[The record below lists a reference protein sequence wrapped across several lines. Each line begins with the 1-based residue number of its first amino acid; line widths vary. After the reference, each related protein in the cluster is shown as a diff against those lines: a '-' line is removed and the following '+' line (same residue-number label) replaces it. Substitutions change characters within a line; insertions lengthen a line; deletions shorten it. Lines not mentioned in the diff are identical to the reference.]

1 MTWRLLY
8 KRIGVRNLLM
18 AGVLV
23 IGGVWLFLG
32 VLEDVMSGDPLVTAD
47 VQIHAALQHIRFPL
61 LDSLMVG
68 ASELGDAAVTV
79 PVILVVLVC
88 FIWQK
93 KLRSA
98 LYWMAAVGFA
108 QLFVVTLKFII
119 RRPRP
124 ALMYD
129 GVHGFSFPSNHAT
142 MSVVTYGFLAFFVA
156 RAWGNV
162 ARLRIAIATGLFMFL
177 ISFSRLYLGAHWFS
191 DVLAGVSFGVAWIA
205 TAAVLHHV
213 GDENHNQ
220 RDASSLAVASFV
232 TFAISATVH
241 IIMRHSGDLTLYA
254 PR

>member
-8 KRIGVRNLLM
+8 ERIGVRNLLV

-32 VLEDVMSGDPLVTAD
+32 VLEDVVSGDPLVAAD
-47 VQIHAALQHIRFPL
+47 IRIHAALRLIRFPL
-61 LDSLMVG
+61 LDTLMVG

-79 PVILVVLVC
+79 PVIVVVCAWLV
-88 FIWQK
+88 WQGR
-93 KLRSA
+93 LRSA

-108 QLFVVTLKFII
+108 QLFVVTLKFVI

-129 GVHGFSFPSNHAT
+129 GAQSFSFPSNHAT
-142 MSVVTYGFLAFFVA
+142 LSIVTYGFLAFIVA

-162 ARLRIAIATGLFMFL
+162 ARLRIAVATSLFILL
-177 ISFSRLYLGAHWFS
+177 ISFSRLYLGVHWFS
-191 DVLAGVSFGVAWIA
+191 DVLAGISFGVAWIT

-213 GDENHNQ
+213 GDESQ
-220 RDASSLAVASFV
+220 KDVTSLGVASFV
-232 TFAISATVH
+232 TFAVSATVH
-241 IIMRHSGDLTLYA
+241 IVMQHGGDMIRYA
-254 PR
+254 PG